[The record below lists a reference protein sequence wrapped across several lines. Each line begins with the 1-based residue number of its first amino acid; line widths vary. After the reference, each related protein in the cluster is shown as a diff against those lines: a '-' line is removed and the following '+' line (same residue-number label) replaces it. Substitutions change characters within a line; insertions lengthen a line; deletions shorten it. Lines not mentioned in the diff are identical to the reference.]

1 MAVVLLSVTKP
12 MPQHVGAWIPM
23 KYTVVDIWQY
33 GNMAWFN
40 QTWELMELSTH
51 PLPPTTF
58 TTFGILLRQVFW
70 RFIVFNA
77 GHAAQ
82 TRKDQPVPNETL
94 LAW

>member
-1 MAVVLLSVTKP
+1 
-12 MPQHVGAWIPM
+12 
-23 KYTVVDIWQY
+23 
-33 GNMAWFN
+33 
-40 QTWELMELSTH
+40 MELSTH

-58 TTFGILLRQVFW
+58 ATFGILLPQVFW